1 MGEDFIRIENLT
13 KRFGATLAVDGVT
26 LHIGRGEFF
35 SLLGPSGC
43 GKTTLLRMIG
53 GFTLPDTG
61 TIALDGEDV
70 TALPPNKRAT
80 NMVFQ
85 SYAIFPHLNVRDN
98 IAYGLRTERISAA
111 EREQRVAEA
120 LAMIKLETYGER
132 RAHQLSGG
140 ERQRVA
146 LARALVKRPKV
157 LLLDEPLGAL
167 DKRLR
172 EAMQIELRQIQ
183 REVGITFIF
192 VTHDQEEALSMS
204 DRIAVMENGRVL
216 QVADPKTLYE
226 QPNSRAVAD
235 FIGTA
240 NFFPGQVVAVTG
252 DSVTVETALGRMD
265 IHRRNLAVGARV
277 LAAIRPEKFTLSRE
291 AASLSGRIAA
301 VSYLGDRQP
310 VPGEHQRRNHHRR
323 GAKQRRFPDR
333 RGGAS
338 CLGGG
343 RGDAVSGINSGPI
356 PLSPRPARRPWG
368 QGQIRNRACKIWAA
382 QEGVSRLF
390 HEKQRVS

>member
-1 MGEDFIRIENLT
+1 MEDFLRIENLS
-13 KRFGATLAVDGVT
+13 KRFGATLAVDDVT
-26 LHIGRGEFF
+26 LSIARGEFF

-70 TALPPNKRAT
+70 TLLPPNKRAT

-98 IAYGLRTERISAA
+98 IAYGLRTERLSTA
-111 EREQRVAEA
+111 ERDKRVGEA
-120 LAMIKLETYGER
+120 LAMIKLESYGER
-132 RAHQLSGG
+132 RAHELSGG

-183 REVGITFIF
+183 REVGITFVF

-204 DRIAVMENGRVL
+204 DRIAVMEAGRVL
-216 QVADPKTLYE
+216 QIADPKTLYE
-226 QPNSRAVAD
+226 QPNSRGVAD
-235 FIGTA
+235 FVGTA
-240 NFFPGQVVAVTG
+240 NFFPGRVVAITG
-252 DSVTVETALGRMD
+252 DSITVETALGPM
-265 IHRRNLAVGARV
+265 ILHRRTNLMAGARV
-277 LAAIRPEKFTLSRE
+277 TIAIRPENLVLSRE
-291 AASLSGRIAA
+291 AASPSGRIAA
-301 VSYLGDRQP
+301 VSYMGDRRQFQ
-310 VPGEHQRRNHHRR
+310 VSVNSATAIVAAQNSAAFGIGETVHI
-323 GAKQRRFPDR
+323 GWA
-333 RGGAS
+333 A
-338 CLGGG
+338 
-343 RGDAVSGINSGPI
+343 DAVM
-356 PLSPRPARRPWG
+356 
-368 QGQIRNRACKIWAA
+368 
-382 QEGVSRLF
+382 LF
-390 HEKQRVS
+390 GD